1 MRSLTGDGRLDIM
14 DILLE
19 FTRIV
24 KEGKGTSKKEFDLL
38 QQKNRTRLSS
48 EKNTKNRRRQNNDF
62 EENVKTIPNRQT
74 ASSYSSTERFRN
86 HDINMRRMTY
96 SQYKDMLETYAL
108 SKGLG
113 FNQRGFSKEFPPYP
127 PKT

>member
-24 KEGKGTSKKEFDLL
+24 KEGKGTSRKEFDLL
-38 QQKNRTRLSS
+38 QHKNRTRLSS
-48 EKNTKNRRRQNNDF
+48 EKNTKNRRRQNNEF
-62 EENVKTIPNRQT
+62 EENVKIIPNRQT

>member
-1 MRSLTGDGRLDIM
+1 MRALTGDGRLDIM

-24 KEGKGTSKKEFDLL
+24 KEGKGISRKEFDLL
-38 QQKNRTRLSS
+38 QQKNRTRLSP
-48 EKNTKNRRRQNNDF
+48 EKNIRTRRRQNNEF
-62 EENVKTIPNRQT
+62 EENVNIPNRQT
-74 ASSYSSTERFRN
+74 ASSFSSRERFQN
-86 HDINMRRMTY
+86 HDNNMRRMTY

-113 FNQRGFSKEFPPYP
+113 FYQKGFTKDNIIE
-127 PKT
+127 

>member
-24 KEGKGTSKKEFDLL
+24 KEGKGIRKEFDLL
-38 QQKNRTRLSS
+38 QQKNRTRLST
-48 EKNTKNRRRQNNDF
+48 EKNARNRRKQNNEF
-62 EENVKTIPNRQT
+62 EENVNVPNRQT
-74 ASSYSSTERFRN
+74 ASSYSSTERLRN

-113 FNQRGFSKEFPPYP
+113 FNQRGFAKDNISEKNCF
-127 PKT
+127 

>member
-1 MRSLTGDGRLDIM
+1 MRALTGDGRLDIM

-24 KEGKGTSKKEFDLL
+24 KEGKGIRRKEFDLL
-38 QQKNRTRLSS
+38 KQKNRTRLSP
-48 EKNTKNRRRQNNDF
+48 EKNNRMRRRQNDEF
-62 EENVKTIPNRQT
+62 EENVNIQNRQK
-74 ASSYSSTERFRN
+74 ASSFSSTEIFRN

-113 FNQRGFSKEFPPYP
+113 FQQKGITKDNTREKDCF
-127 PKT
+127 